1 MIYMCVCVYRPTHNN
16 AENTL
21 SDFNVMKW
29 KKPSRVL
36 LGKNKVRTKKSFLHP
51 PQRTTE
57 RDGKRDERQ
66 FF

>member
-1 MIYMCVCVYRPTHNN
+1 MIYMCVCVCIVQLTTTQR
-16 AENTL
+16 TL

-36 LGKNKVRTKKSFLHP
+36 LGKKKVRTKKSSLHP

-57 RDGKRDERQ
+57 REREKRNG
-66 FF
+66 

>member
-36 LGKNKVRTKKSFLHP
+36 LGKKKVRTKKSSLHP

-57 RDGKRDERQ
+57 REREKRNG
-66 FF
+66 